1 MIAAKGNVMTPRTRT
16 IRDRLHRSR
25 AGLLAA
31 VERLPAEFWRKR
43 PAANRWSAG
52 EVIAHLIMVET
63 AIQKGLGK
71 MLASEPQR
79 VPLWRRLHIPP
90 KLSEYRLLKGETPIP
105 LDPSLVRE
113 KDAMLEQFRALREGT
128 LALLEANRERDL
140 SRWRWPHP
148 FFGSLN
154 GWTWF
159 KVIASHEV
167 RHTKQIR
174 EIVKALG

>member
-1 MIAAKGNVMTPRTRT
+1 M
-16 IRDRLHRSR
+16 
-25 AGLLAA
+25 LAA
-31 VERLPAEFWRKR
+31 VEKLPTESWRKR
-43 PAANRWSAG
+43 PAANRWSAA

-63 AIQKGLGK
+63 AIQNGLDK
-71 MLASEPQR
+71 MLRREPQA
-79 VPLWRRLHIPP
+79 VPFWQRLHIPP
-90 KLSEYRLLKGETPIP
+90 KLSEYRLLKAETPIP
-105 LDPSLVRE
+105 LDSSLVGE
-113 KDAMLEQFRALREGT
+113 KDAMLEQFRALRERT
-128 LALLEANRERDL
+128 LALLEANCDRDL

-159 KVIASHEV
+159 RVIASHEV